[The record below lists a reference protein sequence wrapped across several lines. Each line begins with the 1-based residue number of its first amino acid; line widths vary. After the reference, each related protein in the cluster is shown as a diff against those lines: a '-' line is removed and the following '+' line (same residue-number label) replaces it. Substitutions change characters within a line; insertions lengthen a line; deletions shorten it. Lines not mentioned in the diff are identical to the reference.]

1 MTRTNVLRTWSA
13 GAVALAIAACGGS
26 DSNPT
31 SPSPGPGGPSA
42 AVTINIVT
50 TGAANSFSPNPASM
64 GQTPTVSFRNNDGTL
79 HRIVANDG
87 SFDTGNINP
96 GSASQ
101 AITVPTAGTNYH
113 CTLHPAMIGAIGA
126 AQGQPP
132 PACEGEYCG

>member
-1 MTRTNVLRTWSA
+1 MTRTNVFRTWSA
-13 GAVALAIAACGGS
+13 GVLALTIAACGGS

-31 SPSPGPGGPSA
+31 GPSPGPGGPSA

-87 SFDTGNINP
+87 SFDTGNITP

-113 CTLHPAMIGAIGA
+113 CTLHPSMIGAIGA
-126 AQGQPP
+126 AQGEPP
-132 PACEGEYCG
+132 PPCEGEYCG